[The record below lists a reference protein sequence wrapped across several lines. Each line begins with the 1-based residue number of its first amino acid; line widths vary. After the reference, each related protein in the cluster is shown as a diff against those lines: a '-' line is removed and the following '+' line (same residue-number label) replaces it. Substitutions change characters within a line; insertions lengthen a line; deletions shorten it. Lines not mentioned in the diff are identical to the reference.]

1 MTSTSKASICRA
13 SSLDSPLDPKNAH
26 RYAYAGNDPI
36 NNIDPTGR
44 HDVQR
49 TFVFGT
55 IGGIIAAAGTCAA
68 GFVATAPFTAG
79 IGGFAGC
86 AAAIPSGFIGGA
98 ILGAGADALAQ
109 GFGY

>member
-13 SSLDSPLDPKNAH
+13 SSLDRPLDPKNAH
-26 RYAYAGNDPI
+26 RYAYAGKDPI
-36 NNIDPTGR
+36 NNIDLTGR
-44 HDVQR
+44 DDVRR
-49 TFVFGT
+49 TFVSGT
-55 IGGIIAAAGTCAA
+55 VGGTVGPAGTGAA

-86 AAAIPSGFIGGA
+86 AAVIPSRFIGGA
-98 ILGAGADALAQ
+98 ILGAGADALVQ